1 MDTSALTQDCVG
13 AMAQTE
19 DPLSQ
24 AGDHGTLHLGRDGSI
39 QRPRRRRL
47 VIEDGI
53 DQLRDLERST

>member
-24 AGDHGTLHLGRDGSI
+24 AGDHGT
-39 QRPRRRRL
+39 
-47 VIEDGI
+47 
-53 DQLRDLERST
+53 